1 MNFRTILN
9 SAFPPFSESRRE
21 KPREMLFSVAEKPG
35 IATTL
40 TVGAQH
46 TLIVLTM
53 LVYTVVIGKQIG
65 LTDASLRGFVALEI
79 VVMGLVTLLQSLPTR
94 FGSGHLIVHTPSVI
108 SMAAFIA
115 VANSFGIGAATAGI
129 LLSSVV
135 VIFLSGLLPRF
146 RSLFPVEVIGILLVL
161 LGLTLVEGGVM
172 RFTGLH
178 EGSFDIPTLLTASA
192 TLGVIVA
199 FSVWS
204 PGRLRVFAVLAGV
217 VAGLL
222 VAYLSGLFGA
232 EQIAV
237 VSNVPLFALPFGSY
251 DIPAPT
257 LIIAAALPQV
267 LIEVISAVDSVGTAV
282 TIDKMDNA
290 RWTRPD
296 MRMVGRT
303 ITAHGFGLMMNGVTG
318 TPPLGTSSANL
329 GLVAVTG
336 VAARVVGTAAGIM
349 LVVLAFLPQVS
360 AFITTIPRPVIGALI
375 VYTAGYLMVV
385 GMELILSRLLNSRRQ
400 FMVGI
405 GVTVGV
411 SLMVVPELA
420 AGIPGHLE
428 PIFGSALIMGVVT
441 AVVLNQI
448 FRIGIS
454 QTATIE
460 LAGIGAAHD
469 ASEFLE
475 DRGAAWGARRDVISR
490 AGIAV
495 GEVLEV
501 LHNERM
507 VEGPVNLQ
515 ATFDEYRLQL
525 QLDYQGTAFNFAGD
539 QALDLAAFMEG
550 DEDEDDLALDAA
562 MSQMS
567 GALIQNLADKVS
579 SVKQGGQATLRMEF
593 SH

>member
-1 MNFRTILN
+1 M
-9 SAFPPFSESRRE
+9 
-21 KPREMLFSVAEKPG
+21 
-35 IATTL
+35 
-40 TVGAQH
+40 
-46 TLIVLTM
+46 
-53 LVYTVVIGKQIG
+53 
-65 LTDASLRGFVALEI
+65 
-79 VVMGLVTLLQSLPTR
+79 
-94 FGSGHLIVHTPSVI
+94 
-108 SMAAFIA
+108 
-115 VANSFGIGAATAGI
+115 
-129 LLSSVV
+129 
-135 VIFLSGLLPRF
+135 
-146 RSLFPVEVIGILLVL
+146 
-161 LGLTLVEGGVM
+161 
-172 RFTGLH
+172 
-178 EGSFDIPTLLTASA
+178 
-192 TLGVIVA
+192 
-199 FSVWS
+199 
-204 PGRLRVFAVLAGV
+204 
-217 VAGLL
+217 
-222 VAYLSGLFGA
+222 
-232 EQIAV
+232 
-237 VSNVPLFALPFGSY
+237 
-251 DIPAPT
+251 
-257 LIIAAALPQV
+257 
-267 LIEVISAVDSVGTAV
+267 ISAVDSVGTAV

-290 RWTRPD
+290 RWTWPD
-296 MRMVGRT
+296 MRMVGRP

-318 TPPLGTSSANL
+318 APPLGTSSANL

-525 QLDYQGTAFNFAGD
+525 QLDYQGTAFSFAGD

-567 GALIQNLADKVS
+567 GALIQSLADKVS

>member
-1 MNFRTILN
+1 MNFRSILN
-9 SAFPPFSESRRE
+9 AAFPPFSESRRE
-21 KPREMLFSVAEKPG
+21 KPREMLFSVAEHPG
-35 IATTL
+35 LLTTL

-65 LTDASLRGFVALEI
+65 LTDTELRGFVALEI

-115 VANSFGIGAATAGI
+115 VANSFGLGAAMGGI

-146 RSLFPVEVIGILLVL
+146 RSLFPVEVIGVLLVL
-161 LGLTLVEGGVM
+161 LGLTLVEGGVT

-178 EGSFDIPTLLTASA
+178 EGSFDMPTLLTASV

-204 PGRLRVFAVLAGV
+204 PGRLRVFAVLAGIA
-217 VAGLL
+217 AGLM
-222 VAYLSGLFGA
+222 VASLTGLFGDR
-232 EQIAV
+232 QMDV
-237 VSNVPLFALPFGSY
+237 VWSEPLFALPFGGFE
-251 DIPAPT
+251 IPTPT
-257 LIIAAALPQV
+257 LILAAALPQL
-267 LIEVISAVDSVGTAV
+267 LIEVISAVDSIGTAV

-336 VAARVVGTAAGIM
+336 VAARVVGSAAGIL

-360 AFITTIPRPVIGALI
+360 AFITTIPRPIIGALI

-400 FMVGI
+400 FMVGL

-411 SLMVVPELA
+411 SLMVIPELA
-420 AGIPGHLE
+420 SGVPGHLQ
-428 PIFGSALIMGVVT
+428 PVLGSALIMGVVT

-448 FRIGIS
+448 FRIGVS
-454 QTATIE
+454 QTAAVE
-460 LAGIGAAHD
+460 LSGLAAAHD
-469 ASEFLE
+469 AAEFLE

-507 VEGPVNLQ
+507 AEGPVNLQ
-515 ATFDEYRLQL
+515 ATFDEYRLL
-525 QLDYQGTAFNFAGD
+525 LLLDYPGTAFNFSGD
-539 QALDLAAFMEG
+539 QALDLAAFLES
-550 DEDEDDLALDAA
+550 DEDEDELALDAA

-579 SVKQGGQATLRMEF
+579 SSKQGEQATLRMEF

>member
-1 MNFRTILN
+1 MTFRTILN
-9 SAFPPFSESRRE
+9 AAFPPFSEARRT

-35 IATTL
+35 IGTTF
-40 TVGAQH
+40 TVSLQH

-53 LVYTVVIGKQIG
+53 VVYTVIIGKEIG
-65 LTDASLRGFVALEI
+65 LTDAALRGFVALEI
-79 VVMGLVTLLQSLPTR
+79 VVMGLTTLLQSLPTR

-115 VANSFGIGAATAGI
+115 VANSFGIGAAAGGI
-129 LLSSVV
+129 LLSGVV
-135 VIFLSGLLPRF
+135 VIFFSGLLPRF

-161 LGLTLVEGGVM
+161 LGLTLVEGGVQ

-178 EGSFDIPTLLTASA
+178 EGSFDTPTLLTASV
-192 TLGVIVA
+192 TLGVIIA

-217 VAGLL
+217 IAGMI

-232 EQIAV
+232 SQMAV
-237 VSNVPLFALPFGSY
+237 VSSEPAFAFPLGNY
-251 DIPAPT
+251 QIPAPT
-257 LIIAAALPQV
+257 LIIAAALPQL
-267 LIEVISAVDSVGTAV
+267 LIEVISAVDSIGTAV
-282 TIDKMDNA
+282 TIDKIDDA

-296 MRMVGRT
+296 MQMVGRT
-303 ITAHGFGLMMNGVTG
+303 ITAHGAGLVLNGLTG

-336 VAARVVGTAAGIM
+336 VASRIVGTATGIM

-400 FMVGI
+400 FMVGLGI
-405 GVTVGV
+405 TVGV
-411 SLMVVPELA
+411 SLMVMPELA
-420 AGIPGHLE
+420 TGVPGHLK
-428 PIFGSALIMGVVT
+428 PILGSALIMGVVT
-441 AVVLNQI
+441 AAVLNQI

-454 QTATIE
+454 QTARIE
-460 LAGIGAAHD
+460 LSGYSAAHD
-469 ASEFLE
+469 AAEFLE

-490 AGIAV
+490 AGITV

-501 LHNERM
+501 LHNEHM
-507 VEGPVNLQ
+507 VEGTVNLQ
-515 ATFDEYRLQL
+515 ATFDEYRLML
-525 QLDYQGTAFNFAGD
+525 LLDYRGKAFKFAGD
-539 QALDLAAFMEG
+539 QTLDLAAFLEG

-579 SVKQGGQATLRMEF
+579 SSSQKERAGLRMEF